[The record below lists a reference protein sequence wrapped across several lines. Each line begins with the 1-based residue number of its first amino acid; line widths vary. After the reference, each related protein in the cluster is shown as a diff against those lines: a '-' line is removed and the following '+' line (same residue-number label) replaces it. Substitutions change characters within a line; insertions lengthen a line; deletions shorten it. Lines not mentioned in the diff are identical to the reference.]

1 MKRHLALLDY
11 ALGSLRRRARRNLA
25 IVFGLAVVVGA
36 FAAVLFLTDALR
48 AEFARSV
55 DVTPDLTVQRV
66 VAGRPALIENS
77 AAEGLRTLPGVRSAR
92 PRIWGYLFIPSLE
105 ANVTIVGRHEGELG
119 AALAT
124 GVVAGRDID
133 EAVPGEAIVGQ
144 ALAGRLGLRLGDGL
158 AVPQGEE
165 IRVLEVAGLFDADSA
180 IHTADVIVVS
190 EADAHA
196 LLGVPA
202 DQATDIAIDL
212 TTPDEAGVVAEH
224 AVDTLG
230 SVRVLDKR
238 LLRRTYELTFD
249 ARGGLLAA
257 ALVPALIALLLL
269 AWERLTG
276 LGEIE
281 RREIGVLK
289 AIGWGISDVLT
300 ARMWESA
307 IIAFFGA
314 AIGLVGAYLFVFV
327 AGAPG
332 LSAALF
338 GWSTL
343 YPELDLVPAV
353 DAAQLA
359 SLLGSVVV
367 PFVAVSIVPA
377 FSAAA
382 IDPDRAM
389 RGLK

>member
-1 MKRHLALLDY
+1 MKRHIALLDY
-11 ALGSLRRRARRNLA
+11 ALGALKRRGRRNLA
-25 IVFGLAVVVGA
+25 IVFGLAVVVGS

-48 AEFARSV
+48 AEFARSI

-66 VAGRPALIENS
+66 VAGRPALIESS
-77 AAEGLRTLPGVRSAR
+77 ASDGLRSLPGVRSAR
-92 PRIWGYLFIPSLE
+92 ARIWGYLFIPSLE
-105 ANVTIVGRHEGELG
+105 ANVTIVGRREGELG

-124 GVVAGRDID
+124 GVVSGRDID

-144 ALAGRLGLRLGDGL
+144 ALAQRLGLHLGDGL
-158 AVPQGEE
+158 AVPQAQE
-165 IRVLEVAGLFDADSA
+165 IRVLEVVGLFEGDSA

-190 EADAHA
+190 ETDARG
-196 LLGVPA
+196 LLSVPE
-202 DQATDIAIDL
+202 DQATDIAVAL
-212 TTPDEAGVVAEH
+212 TTPDEAGVVANR
-224 AVDTLG
+224 AVQDLG

-276 LGEIE
+276 LGEVE

-307 IIAFFGA
+307 IIAVFGA
-314 AIGLVGAYLFVFV
+314 ALGLVGAYLFVFV
-327 AGAPG
+327 GGAPG

-359 SLLGSVVV
+359 SLLGAVVV

-377 FSAAA
+377 FQAAA

-389 RGLK
+389 RGLR